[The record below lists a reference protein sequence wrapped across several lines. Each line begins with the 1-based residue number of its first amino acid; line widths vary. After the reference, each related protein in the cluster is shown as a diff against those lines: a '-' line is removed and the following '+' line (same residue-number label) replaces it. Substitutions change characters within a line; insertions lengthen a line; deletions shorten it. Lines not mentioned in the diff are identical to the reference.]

1 MDRRL
6 CDIYYSPKRYWKGF
20 SAIKR
25 IARAAGVSDAVAG
38 SWLKK
43 QAIWQIYLPPPHFI
57 PRPMFAEKRPNAVN
71 QCDLLC
77 MPCVGRKTYRY
88 CFMTFRRWL

>member
-1 MDRRL
+1 M
-6 CDIYYSPKRYWKGF
+6 
-20 SAIKR
+20 
-25 IARAAGVSDAVAG
+25 AG

-57 PRPMFAEKRPNAVN
+57 PRPMFDEERPNAVN

-77 MPCVGRKTYRY
+77 MPCVDRKTYRY
-88 CFMTFRRWL
+88 CLMIIDVGSRFKVAEPIVSKDSNEVAAVL